1 MKILKGCAL
10 SFLSFILLLSLCIFG
25 IAYSVNQVA
34 LNPHYIVK
42 ILNDINFSQVI
53 QDTIDEQA
61 SNGDISPEL
70 QTALIDTLRKME
82 PVIKERI
89 GIALEDTYAYLKGKT
104 TAPNFKETLS
114 KSVMNSDF
122 VAELLND
129 IDISQLVDQ
138 VVKEQIGTGAGFSDT
153 FENALITAIDK
164 SEPELK
170 KQLVNA
176 SGPIFDYLLMKS
188 SSVDLKS
195 TLRQT
200 ILSDAT
206 VSEILNN
213 LDYTMMTK
221 DILTQY
227 IGEQLPEGIRLSSEQ
242 IDRVVTVLAPF
253 VKTVMTDAS
262 SNFVDYLIGTKANI
276 SVKVDLTPSFPT
288 LKTVV
293 KEAFIAQMPPQ
304 ASIDSAFEQYYADFI
319 KTIPATYEVN
329 SNDMDLGTGTASGIS
344 NTLTN
349 AQNSLTE
356 ARNSIDKASQNFEN
370 VLKEAKTYVG
380 YFRTGFACLIAL
392 IIVLILGMI
401 LICRSVKDSCR
412 NLGIVFFIYGAGAF
426 ATVLI
431 TKYFA
436 LQKIAESNIPQALNN
451 VPGILLN
458 DVTLTAATCQSG
470 LPDWRIFADSNILD
484 LSQVKAAKIE

>member
-10 SFLSFILLLSLCIFG
+10 SFLSFILFLSLCIFG

-42 ILNDINFSQVI
+42 ILNDINFSQII
-53 QDTIDEQA
+53 QETIDEQA
-61 SNGDISPEL
+61 SNGEISPEL

-82 PVIKERI
+82 PVIKQRI

-129 IDISQLVDQ
+129 IDISQLIDQ
-138 VVKEQIGTGAGFSDT
+138 VAKEQIGTGAGFSDAFT
-153 FENALITAIDK
+153 NALITAIDK

-188 SSVDLKS
+188 SSIDLKS

-200 ILSDAT
+200 ILNDT
-206 VSEILNN
+206 IVGEILSN
-213 LDYTMMTK
+213 LDYTTMTK
-221 DILTQY
+221 DILTPY
-227 IGEQLPEGIRLSSEQ
+227 IGGQLPEGIQLSSEQ
-242 IDRVVTVLAPF
+242 INR
-253 VKTVMTDAS
+253 VMTAEQP
-262 SNFVDYLIGTKANI
+262 YLIIALAYASGNFADFLTGTKANFD
-276 SVKVDLTPSFPT
+276 VKVDLTPSFPT

-319 KTIPATYEVN
+319 KTIPTTYEIN
-329 SNDMDLGTGTASGIS
+329 SNDIDLGTGTASGII

-356 ARNSIDKASQNFEN
+356 ARNNIDDASHNFEN
-370 VLKEAKTYVG
+370 FLKEAKTYVG

-392 IIVLILGMI
+392 IVLLILGMI
-401 LICRSVKDSCR
+401 LIYRSVKDSCR

-426 ATVLI
+426 AVVLI
-431 TKYFA
+431 IKYFA
-436 LQKIAESNIPQALNN
+436 LQKIAEASIPQSLSNI
-451 VPGILLN
+451 PGILLN
-458 DVTLTAATCQSG
+458 DV
-470 LPDWRIFADSNILD
+470 
-484 LSQVKAAKIE
+484 LSPLRLVSLVCLIGGFVLIVVSMIYPRLKPAKID